1 MSSDILCNS
10 LLSKKCHV
18 VRCALAGLDQI
29 LSQQTYFFFSRMC
42 SLRLKGE
49 VEIIPLNY
57 LSVPENV
64 FQEVCW
70 GFSCRI
76 AIDYFSGVRC
86 FSW

>member
-1 MSSDILCNS
+1 MTFYVIHCYQRNAT
-10 LLSKKCHV
+10 LLDVPLQVWIKFYPNK
-18 VRCALAGLDQI
+18 RI
-29 LSQQTYFFFSRMC
+29 FFFSRMC